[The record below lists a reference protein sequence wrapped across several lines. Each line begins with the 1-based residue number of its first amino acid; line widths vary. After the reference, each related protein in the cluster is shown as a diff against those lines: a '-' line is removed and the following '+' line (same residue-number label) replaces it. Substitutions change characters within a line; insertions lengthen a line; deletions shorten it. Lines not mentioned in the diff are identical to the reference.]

1 MEIYYSNNELYI
13 EVNDRLNLSL
23 IERLERKLT
32 IILDSYGIDKINTKI
47 LNDNEYNKN
56 LLNNLIDELNQKYQ
70 SIFIVK

>member
-32 IILDSYGIDKINTKI
+32 IILDSYGIDKINIKI
-47 LNDNEYNKN
+47 LNDNEY
-56 LLNNLIDELNQKYQ
+56 ID
-70 SIFIVK
+70 

>member
-32 IILDSYGIDKINTKI
+32 IILDSYGIDKINIKI